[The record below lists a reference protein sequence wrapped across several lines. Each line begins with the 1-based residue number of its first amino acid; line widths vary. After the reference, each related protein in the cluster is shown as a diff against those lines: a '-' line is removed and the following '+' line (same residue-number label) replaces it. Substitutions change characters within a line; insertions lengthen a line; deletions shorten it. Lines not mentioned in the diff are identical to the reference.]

1 MKLLIMGPP
10 GVGKGTQADRIKN
23 TLNILHLSTG
33 DILRDEIKINSNIGI
48 RAKMYMDNGMLV
60 PDSVL
65 LQIVQQKISEPIC
78 DNGYLLDGFPRTI
91 PQADGLEKIMQSI
104 NHKLDYAISLSA
116 NTDELIERL
125 IKRGEESGR
134 NDDTPEIIRNR
145 QKIYWEQTA
154 PLLEYYGEKG
164 ILKDVD
170 GLGTISEITNRILE
184 IIK

>member
-10 GVGKGTQADRIKN
+10 GVGKGTQANRIKN

-48 RAKMYMDNGMLV
+48 KAKMYMDDGMLV
-60 PDSVL
+60 PDSIL

>member
-10 GVGKGTQADRIKN
+10 GVGKGTQANRIKN

-48 RAKMYMDNGMLV
+48 KAKMYMDDGMLV

-134 NDDTPEIIRNR
+134 NDDTPEIIKNR

>member
-10 GVGKGTQADRIKN
+10 GVGKGTQANRIKN

-48 RAKMYMDNGMLV
+48 KAKMYMDDGLLV

-116 NTDELIERL
+116 NADELIERL

>member
-10 GVGKGTQADRIKN
+10 GVGKGTQANRIKN

-48 RAKMYMDNGMLV
+48 KAKMYMDDGLLV

-154 PLLEYYGEKG
+154 PLLEYYSEKG

>member
-10 GVGKGTQADRIKN
+10 GVGKGTQANRIKN

-48 RAKMYMDNGMLV
+48 KAKMYMDDGMLV

-116 NTDELIERL
+116 NADELIERL

-134 NDDTPEIIRNR
+134 NDDSPEIIRNR

>member
-1 MKLLIMGPP
+1 MF
-10 GVGKGTQADRIKN
+10 
-23 TLNILHLSTG
+23 LNVCI
-33 DILRDEIKINSNIGI
+33 
-48 RAKMYMDNGMLV
+48 
-60 PDSVL
+60 
-65 LQIVQQKISEPIC
+65 
-78 DNGYLLDGFPRTI
+78 
-91 PQADGLEKIMQSI
+91 
-104 NHKLDYAISLSA
+104 
-116 NTDELIERL
+116 

>member
-10 GVGKGTQADRIKN
+10 GVGKGTQANRIKN

-48 RAKMYMDNGMLV
+48 KAKMYMDDGMLV

-91 PQADGLEKIMQSI
+91 PQADGLEKIMQST
-104 NHKLDYAISLSA
+104 A
-116 NTDELIERL
+116 
-125 IKRGEESGR
+125 
-134 NDDTPEIIRNR
+134 NDDCYLDLDMSFRLMKT
-145 QKIYWEQTA
+145 
-154 PLLEYYGEKG
+154 
-164 ILKDVD
+164 LKSS
-170 GLGTISEITNRILE
+170 GSRFGNG
-184 IIK
+184 

>member
-10 GVGKGTQADRIKN
+10 GVGKGTQANRIKN
-23 TLNILHLSTG
+23 TLNIIHLSTG

-48 RAKMYMDNGMLV
+48 KAKMYMDDGMLV

-125 IKRGEESGR
+125 IRRGEESGR

-154 PLLEYYGEKG
+154 PLLEYYGKKG

>member
-10 GVGKGTQADRIKN
+10 GVGKGTQANRIKN

-48 RAKMYMDNGMLV
+48 KAKMYMDDGMLV

-116 NTDELIERL
+116 NADELIERL
-125 IKRGEESGR
+125 IKRGKESGR
-134 NDDTPEIIRNR
+134 NDDSPEIIRNR